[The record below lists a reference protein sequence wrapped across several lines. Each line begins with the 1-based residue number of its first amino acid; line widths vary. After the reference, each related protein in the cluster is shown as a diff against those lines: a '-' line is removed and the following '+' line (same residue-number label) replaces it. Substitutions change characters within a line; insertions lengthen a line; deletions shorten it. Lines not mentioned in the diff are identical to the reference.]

1 MGVRD
6 RSIDWLRTE
15 HWIGADRF
23 NPIVASAT
31 TLTGIGANDPV
42 MAEVATFGFGGFATS
57 PNDDMACLD
66 LQLPRLMNPD
76 EEVGVRVV
84 YTIDQGG
91 VTEATD
97 AVTWIVLYDQVDF
110 GEVLVAP
117 ATALNTVLVNETAGS
132 TTDRLLKRTA
142 RGVINA
148 GVLDWTSRQGAI
160 SWAVENQATT
170 DYVNDKVVFLGLL
183 IDYYP
188 KLCIDGNEDLEAFR
202 NLTKA

>member
-6 RSIDWLRTE
+6 RSMDWLRTE
-15 HWIGADRF
+15 YWIGADRF
-23 NPIVASAT
+23 NPIGAAAA
-31 TLTGIGANDPV
+31 TLTGIGANAPV
-42 MAEVATFGFGGFATS
+42 MAELGALGLGGFATS

-66 LQLPRLMNPD
+66 LQVPRLMNPD
-76 EEVGVRVV
+76 EEIGVRVV
-84 YTIDQGG
+84 YTAD
-91 VTEATD
+91 EATATTD

-110 GEVLVAP
+110 GEAIVAP
-117 ATALNTVLVNETAGS
+117 ATALNTVLVSETADA
-132 TTDRLLKRTA
+132 TVDTALKRTA

-170 DYVNDKVVFLGLL
+170 TYTTDAVVFLGLL

-188 KLCIDGNEDLEAFR
+188 KLCIDGNEDLEVYK